1 MLIYSVVINRRVQ
14 KVKEKIHPTYEDA
27 TITCICGNV
36 IHTRS
41 TRKEMKT
48 NTCNLCHPFYT
59 GTTKYVDATGRV
71 EQFRK
76 RYGKK

>member
-1 MLIYSVVINRRVQ
+1 M
-14 KVKEKIHPTYEDA
+14 KEKIHPNYEDA

-36 IHTRS
+36 IQTRS

-59 GTTKYVDATGRV
+59 GTAKYIDATGRV